1 MKIGIGQIDPIVG
14 DFRYNSDKIIKVI
27 RFAKK
32 KGIDLIVFPELSLCG
47 YFPFDL
53 IHRNSFIEEE
63 KKYLKRIV
71 AASGSIGVILGFID
85 SKERKGKAFNARDPS
100 SFAYGG
106 KNIYFNASALI
117 ENKKIVGIQYKS
129 KLPSFDVYNEERYF
143 KPAKKVNLFT
153 FRKKKIGIN
162 ICEDIWYDKGPYQK
176 QAEMGADII
185 INISASPFY
194 VNKPKIRFDMI
205 SERAKK
211 WGIFTVYANMTGGQD
226 EIIFDGNSF
235 AVNSKGELIAIGKS
249 FEEDFIIF
257 STEDK
262 PISFSPE
269 NKYASIFKAL
279 KLGIKDYFYKN
290 GIKMAAVGLS
300 GGIDSAVV
308 YLLGRYALGNKYVIP
323 IFMPSRFTS
332 ENSQKDVENLLKK
345 AETRL
350 ITIPIDDIYNA
361 TLKSLYP
368 LFNELPFDAT
378 EENIQARIRGLLLM
392 AYTNKFGGMA
402 LATGNKTEIAVG
414 YNTLYGDTV
423 GGIAPIGDLYKDEV
437 YELAKYINKTFNNP
451 IPTNILKKAPSAE
464 LRENQRDEDDLPP
477 YSVLNK
483 ALKMLIEENLSVS
496 EIINNGVDR
505 KTLYEILKRYY
516 NSEYKRKQLPI
527 TLKVSP
533 KAFGIGRKIP
543 LTKGFK
549 E

>member
-1 MKIGIGQIDPIVG
+1 MKIGIGQINPIVG
-14 DFRYNSDKIIKVI
+14 NFGYNSGKIIEMIKL
-27 RFAKK
+27 AKK
-32 KGIDLIVFPELSLCG
+32 KGVDLVVFPELSLCG

-53 IHRNSFIEEE
+53 IYRPGFVEEE
-63 KKYLKRIV
+63 KEYLKKIV
-71 AASGSIGVILGFID
+71 SASESIGVILGFID
-85 SKERKGKAFNARDPS
+85 SKERKGEAFNIRDPS

-117 ENKKIVGIQYKS
+117 ENKKIIGIQYKS

-143 KPAKKVNLFT
+143 KPAEKINLFT
-153 FRKKKIGIN
+153 FRNRKIGIN
-162 ICEDIWYDKGPYQK
+162 ICEDIWYDNGPYQK

-194 VNKPKIRFDMI
+194 VNKPKIRFNMV

-211 WGIFTVYANMTGGQD
+211 WGVFTVYANLSGGQD

-235 AVNSKGELIAIGKS
+235 AVNNKGKLIAMGKS

-257 STEDK
+257 TTEDK
-262 PISFSPE
+262 ATPISPE
-269 NKYASIFKAL
+269 NKYESIFKAL

-290 GIKMAAVGLS
+290 GLKKAVVGLS

-308 YLLGRYALGNKYVIP
+308 YLLGTYALGNKYVTP
-323 IFMPSRFTS
+323 IFMPSQFTS
-332 ENSQKDVENLLKK
+332 EDSKKDVENLLKK
-345 AETRL
+345 IGSRL
-350 ITIPIDDIYNA
+350 IKIPIDGIFNSIS
-361 TLKSLYP
+361 KSLHTV
-368 LFNELPFDAT
+368 FNDLPFDVA
-378 EENIQARIRGLLLM
+378 EENIQARIRGILLM
-392 AYTNKFGGMA
+392 AYANKFDGMV

-437 YELAKYINKTFNNP
+437 YGLSNYINENFNQP
-451 IPTNILKKAPSAE
+451 IPDNILKKAPSAE

-477 YSVLNK
+477 YPILNK
-483 ALKMLIEENLSVS
+483 ALKVLIEENLSIN
-496 EIINNGVDR
+496 EIIKKGVD
-505 KTLYEILKRYY
+505 KKILGEILKRYY

-543 LTKGFK
+543 LTNGFK
-549 E
+549 Q